1 MKMCCTYQFKHK
13 NKDFLSIFFLLDA
26 ESKVCKACP
35 KQFEKLSEKDSNE
48 KKTVTHKNHKKAFP
62 LFSKKKKEKKNHI
75 SLPFF
80 CAFAAICIQMMACI
94 LLPKLSGFGT
104 LILRAREVSFAK
116 TLKHLGTNQI

>member
-1 MKMCCTYQFKHK
+1 M
-13 NKDFLSIFFLLDA
+13 LDA
-26 ESKVCKACP
+26 DGKVFKACP

-48 KKTVTHKNHKKAFP
+48 KKTVTHKNHKKALP
-62 LFSKKKKEKKNHI
+62 LFSPQKKKINHI

-104 LILRAREVSFAK
+104 LILRAREICKNK
-116 TLKHLGTNQI
+116 TNLKIYHLDSKW